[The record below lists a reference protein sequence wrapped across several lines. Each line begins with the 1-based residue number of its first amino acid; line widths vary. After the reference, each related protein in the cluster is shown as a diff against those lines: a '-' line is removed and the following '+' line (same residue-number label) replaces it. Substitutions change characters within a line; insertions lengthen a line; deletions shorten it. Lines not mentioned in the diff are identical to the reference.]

1 LVHIRQRFRFALSA
15 YIVLAVSAWFTLEGN
30 LRWMIL
36 ILMVA
41 LAVKS
46 WIAVRRSELE

>member
-1 LVHIRQRFRFALSA
+1 MHIRQRFRFALSA